1 MTEKTVLDIIV
12 LAASNM
18 MWFIIG
24 RDTGFQKALKIVANG
39 VKVVIE
45 DHMEDEDE
53 DEE

>member
-1 MTEKTVLDIIV
+1 MTERAVLDIIV
-12 LAASNM
+12 LAASNL

-45 DHMEDEDE
+45 DHMREEDEDE
-53 DEE
+53 D

>member
-1 MTEKTVLDIIV
+1 MTERTVLDIIV

-24 RDTGFQKALKIVANG
+24 RDTGFQRALKIVANG

-45 DHMEDEDE
+45 DHLQEDD

>member
-1 MTEKTVLDIIV
+1 MTESVVLDIIV
-12 LAASNM
+12 LAASNL

-39 VKVVIE
+39 VKIVIE
-45 DHMEDEDE
+45 DHMKEDE